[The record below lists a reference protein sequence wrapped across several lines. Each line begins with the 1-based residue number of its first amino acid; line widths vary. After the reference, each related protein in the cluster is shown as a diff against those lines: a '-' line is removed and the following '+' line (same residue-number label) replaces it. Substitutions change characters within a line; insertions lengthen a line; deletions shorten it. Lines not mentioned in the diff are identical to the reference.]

1 MEPGPCDSIKLN
13 CIFSYKMTTRK
24 RPRLSQWGS
33 VNSWQREK
41 SISQCL
47 RYSLQKKV
55 LTDVTFKV
63 GREQKSV
70 QAHRLIISIRS
81 SVFEAMFYGPL
92 AEQDEIVIPEVEHD
106 IFQQFLR
113 YLYTDDV
120 TMDGASV
127 MGLLYVS
134 KKYDVKTLE
143 QKCLTYLS
151 SSMTSDNACVILE
164 QAHVFDEQELKEKAL
179 TFILKNGD
187 AALKSSG
194 VIDLCHG
201 CFVKII
207 QAEELDVNEQ
217 SVFEAVVAW
226 SESACR
232 KQNKDVT
239 HENRRQV
246 LGEALK
252 HVRFPLLD
260 QKYFAKN
267 VVPTNL
273 LTDTEKVKIFT
284 HCICPDEN
292 VYPFN
297 ANKRMSV
304 VRRNKII
311 IQRLT
316 IDNKITCSCSTVI
329 DHGIMFSVNQDS
341 SLLGFQLYGP
351 KRRTT
356 ANYDIRAFITDP
368 TTDDVIEG
376 SSVTKSV
383 SVAAGTITYDVEF
396 PRPLKLSK
404 DKKYNLIVNIG
415 GPGSHC
421 GESERST
428 VQNGSFVCS
437 FFNCQKS
444 KHSNKPVGY
453 SDVSYGQIPGLM
465 FLV

>member
-1 MEPGPCDSIKLN
+1 MATCKS
-13 CIFSYKMTTRK
+13 S
-24 RPRLSQWGS
+24 SQTGRD
-33 VNSWQREK
+33 SWQSRK
-41 SISQCL
+41 SLSKCL
-47 RYSLQKKV
+47 RHSLENRMFS
-55 LTDVTFKV
+55 DVTFKV

-70 QAHRLIISIRS
+70 QAHRLIVSIRS
-81 SVFEAMFYGPL
+81 GVFEAMFYGPL
-92 AEQDEIVIPEVEHD
+92 AEQDEIIIPEVEHD
-106 IFQQFLR
+106 IFEQFLR
-113 YLYTDDV
+113 YLYTDKV

-143 QKCLTYLS
+143 QKCLAYLS
-151 SSMTSDNACVILE
+151 SSITTDNACVILE

-179 TFILKNGD
+179 TFILENGD

-194 VIDLCHG
+194 VIEVCQECL
-201 CFVKII
+201 VKII
-207 QAEELDVNEQ
+207 QAEELVADEQ
-217 SVFEAVVAW
+217 SVFGAVVAW

-232 KQNKDVT
+232 KQNKVVT

-246 LGEALK
+246 LGEATK

-260 QKYFAKN
+260 QKYFVKN
-267 VVPTNL
+267 VPPTNL
-273 LTDTEKVKIFT
+273 LTDTEKFKILA
-284 HCICPDEN
+284 HWVSPDES
-292 VYPFN
+292 VLPFN
-297 ANKRMSV
+297 ANKRIGII
-304 VRRNKII
+304 RQEKII

-316 IDNKITCSCSTVI
+316 LVYFSSNAYPCTSAV
-329 DHGIMFSVNQDS
+329 DHGIMFSVNQDA

-351 KRRTT
+351 KSRTT

-383 SVAAGTITYDVEF
+383 SVAAGTTTYDVEF

-404 DKKYNLIVNIG
+404 DKKYNLIVNVD
-415 GPGSHC
+415 GPDSHW
-421 GESERST
+421 GKSGRST

-444 KHSNKPVGY
+444 KHSKKPNMCT
-453 SDVSYGQIPGLM
+453 DVTGGQIPGLM